1 MERDPALAGRL
12 PEELTLR
19 RATGEDRAFLCDVYA
34 STREEELA
42 RTDWSPE
49 MKRSFVLQ
57 QFEAQDRWYR
67 ENVWP
72 DAEYL
77 VVAHRGRPAGRLY
90 LNRSERET
98 RIIDVALLPAYRGNG
113 LGTSI
118 LRALQAECAE
128 AGRELTIHVE
138 RFNPALGLYERLGF
152 ALAEDKGVYLFMRWT
167 PGGQLNTAS

>member
-1 MERDPALAGRL
+1 MGPERPLDERL

-19 RATGEDRAFLCDVYA
+19 GATVEDRPFLRDVYA
-34 STREEELA
+34 ATREEELA

-49 MKRSFVLQ
+49 MKHAFVQQ
-57 QFEAQDRWYR
+57 QFDAQDRWYR

-77 VVAHRGRPAGRLY
+77 VILHRGRPAGRLY
-90 LNRSERET
+90 LSRTPGET
-98 RIIDVALLPAYRGNG
+98 RIVDISLLPEFRGRG

-118 LRALQAECAE
+118 LRALQEESAA

-138 RFNPALGLYERLGF
+138 RFNPALRLYERLGF
-152 ALAEDKGVYLFMRWT
+152 ALAEDKGVYLFMNWT
-167 PGGQLNTAS
+167 PTVS